1 MQTKKMSLIESFTN
15 IAIGYFIACF
25 SQMMIFPLFDI
36 HIPIHQNFQIG
47 LWFTLV
53 SIIRSYTIRRIYN
66 MKEKMGVV

>member
-66 MKEKMGVV
+66 MKEKRGVV